1 MAKGKECQFGDKC
14 KYNHDIASY
23 FANREPDISPMC
35 PVYEAHGY
43 CPVGL
48 NCRWAGSHTTADYQ
62 IVSKPESEQTPII
75 ELNTAGDLPV
85 QLRKKTYI
93 FERSSWTD
101 HPVGALADAELK
113 SIDFSNKIYIAPL
126 TTVGNLPFRRVCV
139 DFGADITC
147 SEMILTGNFLHSQT
161 SEWALLRRHPSE
173 KLFGVQVASAKLE
186 EVNYVTELL
195 RRDMQVDFVDL
206 NAGCPIDIL
215 ERMGAGAALLQ
226 RPNKLKKLV
235 GAMLDSAE
243 TLPVVCKLRVGEKD
257 NTIHKIIPDLQAM
270 RGRRGN
276 RLNAITIHGRTKI
289 ARYTKTAD
297 WE

>member
-1 MAKGKECQFGDKC
+1 
-14 KYNHDIASY
+14 
-23 FANREPDISPMC
+23 MC
-35 PVYEAHGY
+35 PVFEAHGF

-48 NCRWAGSHTTADYQ
+48 NCRWAGSHTSSDFK
-62 IVSKPESEQTPII
+62 IVTKPEEEQIPIL
-75 ELNTAGDLPV
+75 ELNTAGETPQL
-85 QLRKKTYI
+85 LRKKTYVY
-93 FERSSWTD
+93 EKTSWSD
-101 HPVGALADAELK
+101 QPVGALGESEMK
-113 SIDFSNKIYIAPL
+113 SIDFANKIYIAPL
-126 TTVGNLPFRRVCV
+126 TTVGNLPFRRICV
-139 DFGADITC
+139 DYGADITC

-173 KLFGVQVASAKLE
+173 KIFGVQVASGRPE
-186 EVNYVTELL
+186 EVNYVTEIL
-195 RRDMQVDFVDL
+195 RREMQVDFVDL
-206 NAGCPIDIL
+206 NAGCPIDVL

-226 RPNKLKKLV
+226 RPNKLKRIL
-235 GAMLDSAE
+235 ASMLDSAE